1 MWKVKRVSATARVSA
16 RVSARLYATFQPRSR
31 FLFFSQYIFRAR
43 ALYVCACE
51 GEGEGHFSTSISL
64 SLSLSAYFAYSACLG
79 LAIWENATEGIVG
92 GEKNAQAGAREQE
105 RREFEI
111 ITSPGKVHVEEEEE
125 EEANRRKVEKTKRAG
140 AGGA

>member
-1 MWKVKRVSATARVSA
+1 MRAYTPHFNLALDFS
-16 RVSARLYATFQPRSR
+16 
-31 FLFFSQYIFRAR
+31 FFPQYIFRAR

-51 GEGEGHFSTSISL
+51 GEGEGHFSTSI

-111 ITSPGKVHVEEEEE
+111 ITSPEKVHVEEE

-140 AGGA
+140 AGGS

>member
-1 MWKVKRVSATARVSA
+1 MRAYTPHFNLALDFSFFPS
-16 RVSARLYATFQPRSR
+16 TFSV
-31 FLFFSQYIFRAR
+31 R
-43 ALYVCACE
+43 ALYTCARVRE
-51 GEGEGHFSTSISL
+51 KGRGTSLPPYLSL

-125 EEANRRKVEKTKRAG
+125 ANRRKVEKTKRAG

>member
-1 MWKVKRVSATARVSA
+1 M
-16 RVSARLYATFQPRSR
+16 
-31 FLFFSQYIFRAR
+31 
-43 ALYVCACE
+43 
-51 GEGEGHFSTSISL
+51 
-64 SLSLSAYFAYSACLG
+64 
-79 LAIWENATEGIVG
+79 AIWENATEGIVG

>member
-1 MWKVKRVSATARVSA
+1 M
-16 RVSARLYATFQPRSR
+16 
-31 FLFFSQYIFRAR
+31 R
-43 ALYVCACE
+43 ALYTCARVRE
-51 GEGEGHFSTSISL
+51 KGRGTSLPPYL

-92 GEKNAQAGAREQE
+92 GEKNVQAGAREQE

-111 ITSPGKVHVEEEEE
+111 ITSPEKVHVEEEE

-140 AGGA
+140 AGGS